1 MISIII
7 INYNV
12 KKYLVECLHTI
23 LKSNTSIKFE
33 IIIIDNNSDESIEE
47 IEKEFNINN
56 FRIYFLQNNLGF
68 SKAVNYGIKKSN
80 GSHILLLNPDTL
92 ISENTLQVLYDYIQQ
107 NDNIGICGCKVE
119 YPDGTYQLSS
129 KRSFPYFDTAL
140 LRILKFDKLFPNNKY
155 FGKYNYTYLNED
167 EIASVDAISGS
178 CMMFKKELIDNI
190 GLFDGRYFL
199 YFEDTDFCFRAV
211 KNNYKVIYNP
221 DTTII
226 HYKRESFK
234 NSEYNLNYEFFKS
247 LYYFYIKH
255 YNEYK
260 NFRIFKI
267 FIKYILRFMLFV
279 LKFFKI

>member
-1 MISIII
+1 VISIII

-23 LKSNTSIKFE
+23 LKSKISIKFE

-56 FRIYFLQNNLGF
+56 FRVYFLQNNLGF

-107 NDNIGICGCKVE
+107 NDDIGICGCKVE

-129 KRSFPYFDTAL
+129 KRSFPYFNTAL
-140 LRILKFDKLFPNNKY
+140 LRILKFDRLFPNNKY

-178 CMMFKKELIDNI
+178 CMMFK
-190 GLFDGRYFL
+190 
-199 YFEDTDFCFRAV
+199 
-211 KNNYKVIYNP
+211 
-221 DTTII
+221 
-226 HYKRESFK
+226 
-234 NSEYNLNYEFFKS
+234 
-247 LYYFYIKH
+247 
-255 YNEYK
+255 
-260 NFRIFKI
+260 
-267 FIKYILRFMLFV
+267 
-279 LKFFKI
+279 

>member
-12 KKYLVECLHTI
+12 KKYLIECLQSI
-23 LKSNTSIKFE
+23 LESNTSIEYE
-33 IIIIDNNSDESIEE
+33 IIIIDNNSDESIED
-47 IEKEFNINN
+47 IERIFDVNN

-68 SKAVNYGIKKSN
+68 SKAVNYGIKKSK

-92 ISENTLQVLYDYIQQ
+92 ISNNTLQVLYNFIEE
-107 NDNIGICGCKVE
+107 NKNIGICGCKVE

-129 KRSFPYFDTAL
+129 KRSFPYFDIAL
-140 LRILKFDKLFPNNKY
+140 FRILKLDRLFSKNKY
-155 FGKYNYTYLNED
+155 FGRYNYTYED
-167 EIASVDAISGS
+167 IDGIADVDAVSGS
-178 CMMFKKELIDNI
+178 CMMFKKKLIDTI

-199 YFEDTDFCFRAV
+199 YFEDTDFCYRAV
-211 KNNYKVIYNP
+211 KNNYRVVYNP
-221 DTTII
+221 NTKII

-255 YNEYK
+255 YKEYN
-260 NFRIFKI
+260 NFRLIKTFV
-267 FIKYILRFMLFV
+267 KYILRLMLFI

>member
-12 KKYLVECLHTI
+12 KKYLIECLRSI
-23 LKSNTSIKFE
+23 LKSNTSVEYE
-33 IIIIDNNSDESIEE
+33 IIIIDNNSDESIED
-47 IEKEFNINN
+47 IEKVFNVNN
-56 FRIYFLQNNLGF
+56 FRIFFLQNNLGF
-68 SKAVNYGIKKSN
+68 SKAVNYGIKKSK

-92 ISENTLQVLYDYIQQ
+92 ISDNTLQVLHDYIEK
-107 NDNIGICGCKVE
+107 NENIGICGCKVE

-129 KRSFPYFDTAL
+129 KRSFPYFDIAL
-140 LRILKFDKLFPNNKY
+140 LRIFRFDRLFPNNKY
-155 FGKYNYTYLNED
+155 FGQYNYTYLNID
-167 EIASVDAISGS
+167 KIASVDAVSGS
-178 CMMFKKELIDNI
+178 CMMFEKKIIDRI

-221 DTTII
+221 NTKII

-255 YNEYK
+255 YKEYK
-260 NFRIFKI
+260 NFTLFKI
-267 FIKYILRFMLFV
+267 IVKYILRLMLFV